1 MHIQLTW
8 KSIRVVYGNVNER
21 IEQFFN
27 WGLQSDYH
35 FVIGLKIS
43 CHFFHQWEN
52 KNQSRSAR
60 TGFLAL
66 WTSHV
71 LFFHILIGL
80 LRSKTDAICQNYF
93 GFTTLHLQT
102 LWLLFSRFIL
112 CKLQQ
117 YRERISG
124 IPERTLGTGARNN
137 NECKFYY
144 FWRMHTTWCVACR
157 CPKLFCHLISSGDY
171 GNFITR
177 LTTCISM
184 LIKWCFQKR

>member
-93 GFTTLHLQT
+93 GFTTLNLQT

-117 YRERISG
+117 YRERFSG
-124 IPERTLGTGARNN
+124 IPQGLATITNVNFTTFGVCTRHGVWHVVVPN
-137 NECKFYY
+137 Y
-144 FWRMHTTWCVACR
+144 FVT
-157 CPKLFCHLISSGDY
+157 
-171 GNFITR
+171 
-177 LTTCISM
+177 
-184 LIKWCFQKR
+184 